1 MAQLASTAVQRL
13 TSGFR
18 PATMNQY
25 TRMFKDFLFFLE
37 KAQITPFQVTTV
49 IILAF
54 MESLYQKGLSQ
65 ANISNHIAGIRA
77 MFIVYGLNTDPF
89 KDERLPLF
97 IKSLKINAPLALKGQ
112 KIITVNMLQKII
124 DISQTLDHLLVFQ
137 TLYLFTFFSFL
148 RLSNILPHSARQ
160 FDPTRHLTR
169 GDIIFSQKLCTVIV
183 KWSKT
188 LQDRKQMA
196 TITIPDLGT
205 SPLCPMK
212 ALRNMFQAVPA
223 DKNSPLFLINK
234 TLGPV
239 PLTDSMAR
247 KH

>member
-37 KAQITPFQVTTV
+37 EAQITPFQVTTV

-54 MESLYQKGLSQ
+54 MESLHQKGLSQ
-65 ANISNHIAGIRA
+65 SNISNHIAGIRA

-112 KIITVNMLQKII
+112 KIITVNMLQK
-124 DISQTLDHLLVFQ
+124 S
-137 TLYLFTFFSFL
+137 
-148 RLSNILPHSARQ
+148 
-160 FDPTRHLTR
+160 
-169 GDIIFSQKLCTVIV
+169 
-183 KWSKT
+183 
-188 LQDRKQMA
+188 
-196 TITIPDLGT
+196 
-205 SPLCPMK
+205 
-212 ALRNMFQAVPA
+212 
-223 DKNSPLFLINK
+223 
-234 TLGPV
+234 
-239 PLTDSMAR
+239 
-247 KH
+247 